1 MDRAAT
7 LPCPMMVVGVVMD
20 AAPPNQSEAT
30 SAAFMEA
37 PASEGGVRLSPW
49 QARTAHRRQP
59 HDEGEAAADRED
71 AGVCWRRGEAKPD
84 RACSP
89 EIVSPAMFHK
99 KEDPCVFGS
108 TGFLLYSITK
118 TRPEGAGGLGGWG
131 IGSRLHFHQQ
141 TNKASPPSKFTSEF
155 CKPRNARLQ

>member
-37 PASEGGVRLSPW
+37 SASEGGVRLFPW

-59 HDEGEAAADRED
+59 HDGKLQQISKMLEFVGA
-71 AGVCWRRGEAKPD
+71 EAKPNLTVLVH
-84 RACSP
+84 RRSCRRRCSIKKRNPACLGAQGSSFTRLP
-89 EIVSPAMFHK
+89 RP
-99 KEDPCVFGS
+99 DPSG
-108 TGFLLYSITK
+108 L
-118 TRPEGAGGLGGWG
+118 GAGGWG

-155 CKPRNARLQ
+155 C

>member
-59 HDEGEAAADRED
+59 HDEGKLQQIAKMPEFVGAK
-71 AGVCWRRGEAKPD
+71 AKPNLTVLV
-84 RACSP
+84 R
-89 EIVSPAMFHK
+89 
-99 KEDPCVFGS
+99 
-108 TGFLLYSITK
+108 
-118 TRPEGAGGLGGWG
+118 R
-131 IGSRLHFHQQ
+131 R
-141 TNKASPPSKFTSEF
+141 
-155 CKPRNARLQ
+155 